1 MTKGSIKKG
10 SQVTANVDENS
21 RRRAKSNHTAT
32 HLLQSALKKVLGED
46 VSQAGSLCGFDRLR
60 FDFNSPKAP
69 TEAQLLE
76 VENLVNGWISQSA
89 ALTAE
94 EMPIAAAKDKGAT
107 MMFGEKYGDVVRVV
121 DVPGIS
127 MELCGGTHVSNTAEI
142 GGFKI
147 LSEAGIASGIRRIE
161 AVAGAGVVEL
171 LQQRDAVVKQLASAL
186 RVPPEE
192 ITGRVSSLQ
201 EDLRATQKLA
211 ESLRGELAVAKAGAL
226 VSQAREVGEAKV
238 LVARLDGVDPAALKV
253 AAENLAAQLGDGAAI
268 VLGSANGANVGLVAL
283 FDDKVQKDGG
293 LKAGQVLGAAAKK
306 CGGGGGGK
314 PGFAQAGG
322 RDATQLDTALDEALA
337 TVTAALSPK

>member
-1 MTKGSIKKG
+1 MRWRAASP
-10 SQVTANVDENS
+10 
-21 RRRAKSNHTAT
+21 RR
-32 HLLQSALKKVLGED
+32 
-46 VSQAGSLCGFDRLR
+46 
-60 FDFNSPKAP
+60 
-69 TEAQLLE
+69 
-76 VENLVNGWISQSA
+76 
-89 ALTAE
+89 
-94 EMPIAAAKDKGAT
+94 
-107 MMFGEKYGDVVRVV
+107 
-121 DVPGIS
+121 
-127 MELCGGTHVSNTAEI
+127 
-142 GGFKI
+142 
-147 LSEAGIASGIRRIE
+147 
-161 AVAGAGVVEL
+161 
-171 LQQRDAVVKQLASAL
+171 
-186 RVPPEE
+186 
-192 ITGRVSSLQ
+192 RVSSLQ

-322 RDATQLDTALDEALA
+322 RDATQLDAALDEALT